1 MPLVGFELTISAGER
16 PQIYALDRAATG
28 TGFVPLLLSN
38 IPRNRSSRC
47 AVTIL
52 KLVTET
58 FKRHIFFR
66 KLLKIKL
73 LEMLRDI
80 FEAVSTCWLYYYH
93 LDIDLSWAY
102 S

>member
-1 MPLVGFELTISAGER
+1 MSLVGFEPTISAGEW
-16 PQIYALDRAATG
+16 PLIYALDRAATG
-28 TGFVPLLLSN
+28 TGFAPLLLSN
-38 IPRNRSSRC
+38 IPRNRSKSC
-47 AVTIL
+47 AVTNL

-58 FKRHIFFR
+58 FKRHIIFR
-66 KLLKIKL
+66 KLLKIQL

-80 FEAVSTCWLYYYH
+80 FEAVLTCWLYYYH